1 MTNDSLI
8 FTVILGIFSTL
19 LCITCCICCFCSCL
33 WLENHCKRTPIQS
46 QNDRQQRSD
55 LQLHQLY
62 DQVESPFQDQRD
74 HQRRIVMSELHQ
86 LQVDLRP
93 YEVPIVNSVAPSAPR
108 LDQVDLP
115 PSYEEAVMVTISSKV

>member
-8 FTVILGIFSTL
+8 IFGYFTL
-19 LCITCCICCFCSCL
+19 LCITCCICWFCLCL
-33 WLENHCKRTPIQS
+33 CLEKHCKRTPIQS
-46 QNDRQQRSD
+46 QCDRQQRSD

-62 DQVESPFQDQRD
+62 HQVESPFQDQRD

-93 YEVPIVNSVAPSAPR
+93 YEVPIVNSVTPSAPR
-108 LDQVDLP
+108 LDPVDLP
-115 PSYEEAVMVTISSKV
+115 PSYEEAVMVTIASKV

>member
-19 LCITCCICCFCSCL
+19 LCCISCFCSCL
-33 WLENHCKRTPIQS
+33 CNHCKRTPTQS
-46 QNDRQQRSD
+46 QSDRQQRSD
-55 LQLHQLY
+55 FHQLY

-93 YEVPIVNSVAPSAPR
+93 YEVPIVNSVTPSAPR